1 MTSANDK
8 KTDANIEDSQT
19 DNQGAEKQNSLL
31 SSIIE
36 RATKSGLGRKKLNPS
51 AVESAV
57 AKNMAEIHTIQPSC
71 VWHF

>member
-8 KTDANIEDSQT
+8 KTDANIKDSQT

-57 AKNMAEIHTIQPSC
+57 AKTWQKSITIQPSC

>member
-8 KTDANIEDSQT
+8 KTDANIKDSQT

-36 RATKSGLGRKKLNPS
+36 RATKSGLGPS
-51 AVESAV
+51 
-57 AKNMAEIHTIQPSC
+57 SC
-71 VWHF
+71 

>member
-31 SSIIE
+31 SSCLLYTSDAADE
-36 RATKSGLGRKKLNPS
+36 
-51 AVESAV
+51 
-57 AKNMAEIHTIQPSC
+57 
-71 VWHF
+71 